1 MWQVFSTALCSTRRR
16 RGRHRWDA
24 LRPDKHPA
32 VMARRSGQG
41 MKPLAARA
49 CARPL
54 TAPSTMTLLEEPNR
68 GRCAI
73 KLPDPPFSNGA
84 GTVAFVGGL
93 PSRHLPLDPVV
104 GSLAACPIPSL
115 RWRKPDSNSWSPVRG
130 DNLRRNLALVDELK
144 ALAAAL
150 AARQISAG
158 YAAKGGR
165 GVVMAR
171 FIGATTD
178 QGATHDRQGAPH
190 QALGAITRAAP
201 LFRPGLGGSVQP
213 RPGHSRAAC

>member
-54 TAPSTMTLLEEPNR
+54 TAPSTMTLLEQRNR
-68 GRCAI
+68 GSCAI
-73 KLPDPPFSNGA
+73 NCRIHRSLMERARSRSSA
-84 GTVAFVGGL
+84 GYRPTT
-93 PSRHLPLDPVV
+93 LPLDSLV

-115 RWRKPDSNSWSPVRG
+115 RWRKLDSNHQYRAMRSRLREGLVSSLLIPAQRKSRRTRTGTRPDRSG
-130 DNLRRNLALVDELK
+130 DAGCSSMLEAPRT
-144 ALAAAL
+144 
-150 AARQISAG
+150 AR
-158 YAAKGGR
+158 
-165 GVVMAR
+165 
-171 FIGATTD
+171 
-178 QGATHDRQGAPH
+178 
-190 QALGAITRAAP
+190 
-201 LFRPGLGGSVQP
+201 
-213 RPGHSRAAC
+213 SRC